1 MEELIKQ
8 IAEVLSKIERDLLTA
23 CLAMT
28 LLMFAMFCNQ
38 ILGAVMARTGE
49 ENTFEFKRLLKSFL
63 KGFLICIAILIFC
76 VVLDVF
82 PVLLERT
89 NMINEESVL
98 STIVTALE
106 VLVILVIAIVKYCKE
121 VYQKLLTLL
130 EINQE
135 EVKTFM
141 QQNKKSQEENG

>member
-8 IAEVLSKIERDLLTA
+8 IAEVFSKIERDLLTA

-49 ENTFEFKRLLKSFL
+49 ENTFKSERLLKSFL

-82 PVLLERT
+82 PVLLERID
-89 NMINEESVL
+89 MINEESIL

-106 VLVILVIAIVKYCKE
+106 VLAILVIAIIKYCKE
-121 VYQKLLTLL
+121 VYQKLLTLF